1 MAPEDPNAPP
11 DGNSPVWSR
20 KNNVRIPVPSVNT
33 NLADILRLFGT
44 FFGNWA
50 VLAAVRGLS
59 WTGEHSC

>member
-11 DGNSPVWSR
+11 DGYCPVWSR

-44 FFGNWA
+44 F
-50 VLAAVRGLS
+50 LAIGLF
-59 WTGEHSC
+59 WPLLGA